1 MKAKREKEIKAKK
14 QMEADQAKAKIQLKD
29 RLMALDLKAI
39 NAAAKVLFACSI
51 KGRTA
56 LSAIISYVSNKL
68 SFLGKK

>member
-14 QMEADQAKAKIQLKD
+14 QMEADQAKAKTQLKD

-39 NAAAKVLFACSI
+39 NAAAKVLFDCSV

-56 LSAIISYVSNKL
+56 LSPYSEILPK
-68 SFLGKK
+68 